1 MKTAH
6 KLTLAVF
13 VTAILAIC
21 LPAVYAEQDPWT
33 EDTESGPPRREVKLT
48 DEKINEIM
56 AELAAN
62 NPDKAERLEQL
73 RKENPDTFNT
83 VIARLAM
90 NKEGRR
96 DRRSREDRMM
106 PGMPGGQMGRQTP
119 GERVPSRD
127 GKGGPGY
134 GHEMIRQQETE
145 TLEWLERNDPNEAK
159 ELLKLKEENHK
170 LYIRKMS
177 SAVKKYRK
185 IMETEKNNPALAAV
199 LKEDLELKR
208 QTSDLMKKIRG
219 TTDDGEKQKLKGEL
233 EVLTGKRFD
242 LIIKKKQLQYEDL
255 LKKLEELKNSIKE
268 REAEIETL
276 KGKKADHIKERVE
289 ELINNTE
296 KIRWE

>member
-199 LKEDLELKR
+199 LKEDLELNR
-208 QTSDLMKKIRG
+208 QAT
-219 TTDDGEKQKLKGEL
+219 
-233 EVLTGKRFD
+233 
-242 LIIKKKQLQYEDL
+242 
-255 LKKLEELKNSIKE
+255 
-268 REAEIETL
+268 
-276 KGKKADHIKERVE
+276 
-289 ELINNTE
+289 
-296 KIRWE
+296 